1 MKLQEY
7 MATHHGDYTLAET
20 MHPIT
25 PQDLDPSW
33 AEMEVEPHLVGT
45 DAAGRRKIHL
55 YAADRRLHL
64 ATHVE
69 PAEHSSE

>member
-33 AEMEVEPHLVGT
+33 AEMEVEPHLVGI
-45 DAAGRRKIHL
+45 DAIGRRKIHL
-55 YAADRRLHL
+55 YGVDRRLHL